1 MDHYQYLDNT
11 DKENLSRAIKEVGQ
25 AFETTTGITVE
36 FDAIMGLQAV
46 REHVLSGGDYPLDLA
61 NAMAGLRA
69 LPEVSN
75 ALLKAEVEQA
85 ELSRIQSDTATM
97 SRQDKMNYA
106 RERGLTKQRDDLSG
120 SSLSKSEH
128 AQILSTLSPQQRL
141 NYARRHGLA

>member
-1 MDHYQYLDNT
+1 MDHYQYLGDT

-85 ELSRIQSDTATM
+85 KIAQIQSETASM
-97 SRQDKMNYA
+97 SPMDKITYA
-106 RERGLTKQRDDLSG
+106 RERGLTKKRDDLSG
-120 SSLSKSEH
+120 SNLSKSEH